1 MNWPTIARWA
11 LLAVVV
17 VLLVSGQ
24 AQVWAEPEPDDV
36 APAATVLLITV
47 PLVWARRWPLP
58 VLLVVLAGAVLEYAS
73 DTGLGQVFFAVLLA
87 VYGLGSWATRRAS
100 GVGMALVALGFLSVD
115 LPRLQDGASIDE
127 VVPAWFVFVGVWGLG
142 RWMQH
147 RRAEH
152 AELLAH
158 NAALERDREE
168 AGRAA
173 AAYERAR
180 IARELHDLVA
190 HSMAVIV
197 LQAQAG
203 QRVLPADIEAAV
215 RALSAIELMGREGMS
230 ELRRLLDV
238 LLVPDDETA
247 ESRRPSLA
255 QLDDLVDQ
263 VQAAGL
269 EVSVH
274 VAGQPCAL
282 PPGLDLSAYRIVQEA
297 LTNALKHGARAPASV
312 RVGYGAEVLALTI
325 TNPMAPQAGSDGSRV
340 GHGLI
345 GMRERAALY
354 GGELEAGERS
364 EGEFRVHAT
373 LPLVVS

>member
-1 MNWPTIARWA
+1 MADRAVMVMMILSEWRRERTGRYEPDRPPVVCIGTGSSVCRKADARDHGDAYIRVMNWPTIARWA

-147 RRAEH
+147 R
-152 AELLAH
+152 
-158 NAALERDREE
+158 
-168 AGRAA
+168 AGRA
-173 AAYERAR
+173 R
-180 IARELHDLVA
+180 
-190 HSMAVIV
+190 
-197 LQAQAG
+197 
-203 QRVLPADIEAAV
+203 
-215 RALSAIELMGREGMS
+215 
-230 ELRRLLDV
+230 
-238 LLVPDDETA
+238 
-247 ESRRPSLA
+247 
-255 QLDDLVDQ
+255 
-263 VQAAGL
+263 
-269 EVSVH
+269 
-274 VAGQPCAL
+274 
-282 PPGLDLSAYRIVQEA
+282 
-297 LTNALKHGARAPASV
+297 RAPRAQ
-312 RVGYGAEVLALTI
+312 RC
-325 TNPMAPQAGSDGSRV
+325 PRAGSRGGRSRGRPPTNGRGS
-340 GHGLI
+340 
-345 GMRERAALY
+345 
-354 GGELEAGERS
+354 
-364 EGEFRVHAT
+364 
-373 LPLVVS
+373 PVSSMTWWHTAWL